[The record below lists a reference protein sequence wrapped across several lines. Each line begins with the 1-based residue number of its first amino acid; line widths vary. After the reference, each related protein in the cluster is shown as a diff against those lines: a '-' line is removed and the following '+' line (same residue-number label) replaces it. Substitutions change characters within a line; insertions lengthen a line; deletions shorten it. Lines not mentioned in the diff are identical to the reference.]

1 MKSTLSI
8 LAAALLL
15 AACGGKQPDMVVN
28 ASTQAAAPKA
38 VSEASALPPGHPNIE
53 TIANKQPAT
62 QPAPAPAGALT
73 GKVIE
78 TMNAGGYT
86 YVNLQTAQGTIWS
99 AVREFKVKK
108 GDIVSVNAEMTM
120 ENFESKTLNRKFDRI
135 VFGSLATGPAPVAA
149 PHAQQASMM
158 SGGASPMGSP
168 SQHMT
173 TPNSGDVKVPK
184 AEGANGKTIAELWAG
199 KDALKGKPVV
209 VRGKVVKALS
219 GIMGKNWI
227 HLRDGSSDKDITV
240 TTDGSANVG
249 DVVVVTGV
257 LTVDKDFGAGYMYPV
272 IIEDG
277 KITK

>member
-1 MKSTLSI
+1 MKATLSI

-15 AACGGKQPDMVVN
+15 AACGKEPDMIVS
-28 ASTQAAAPKA
+28 AATQAPVPKG
-38 VSEASALPPGHPNIE
+38 VTEASALPAGHPDISPV
-53 TIANKQPAT
+53 ANKQPAV
-62 QPAPAPAGALT
+62 AAPAGALT

-86 YVNLQTAQGTIWS
+86 YLNLQTTQGTMWS
-99 AVREFKVKK
+99 AVREFKAKK

-120 ENFESKTLNRKFDRI
+120 ENFESKTLGRKFDRI
-135 VFGSLATGPAPVAA
+135 VFGSLAAAA
-149 PHAQQASMM
+149 PPAAHAQQQASML
-158 SGGASPMGSP
+158 SGTASPMGAA

-173 TPNSGDVKVPK
+173 TPNAGDVKVPK
-184 AEGANGKTIAELWAG
+184 AEGANARTIAELWAG
-199 KDALKGKPVV
+199 KDTLKGKPVV

-240 TTDGSANVG
+240 TTDGAANVG
-249 DVVVVTGV
+249 DVVVVSGT
-257 LTVDKDFGAGYMYPV
+257 LTADKDFGAGYMYPV